1 LQWSGGA
8 TVARILLQ
16 RNINDVPY
24 ALSIYPYVSHG
35 FNCRFA
41 TFAAMQSQQ
50 PTTMPDVEA
59 AWRFLLVNW
68 IFVGAMGVV
77 LTVSLALTNFSLEL
91 TGLAVSVAYVG
102 LYAGFAHA
110 NAVSPKRRDPQ
121 VMFVLGGTAQIVL
134 ITAVMTPL
142 TYIAA
147 SANLPMQDANLL
159 AIDRALGFD
168 WAAYVRYV
176 DDHPALA
183 AWVNYGYTM
192 IRWPIFAIPV
202 VLAATHRYRR
212 IEEFT
217 FAFGLALIATTI
229 ISGLVPAIGVFQQIG
244 LDPISVKNL
253 NLQPYLDQLRDLP
266 PTRDGALRH
275 LDLLGLG
282 GIVTFPS
289 FHAASAVLYAWALW
303 PVRWMRPIVVLAF
316 TAMLAATPIN
326 GGHYLIDIIA
336 GTAIAV
342 LAIVA
347 ARRAGRL
354 VAKWQVRSA
363 DGELVPA
370 AVPAE

>member
-1 LQWSGGA
+1 
-8 TVARILLQ
+8 
-16 RNINDVPY
+16 
-24 ALSIYPYVSHG
+24 
-35 FNCRFA
+35 
-41 TFAAMQSQQ
+41 MQAQQ
-50 PTTMPDVEA
+50 PMPMPDVEA

-77 LTVSLALTNFSLEL
+77 LALSLAFTNFSLEL
-91 TGLAVSVAYVG
+91 TGLAISVAYVG

-110 NAVSPKRRDPQ
+110 NACSPKRRDPQ

-142 TYIAA
+142 TYVAA

-168 WAAYVRYV
+168 WGAYVRYV

-183 AWVNYGYTM
+183 AWLNYGYTM

-202 VLAATHRYRR
+202 VLAATHRYQR

-244 LDPISVKNL
+244 LDPTGIKNL

-275 LDLLGLG
+275 LDLLNLG

-303 PVRWMRPIVVLAF
+303 PVRWMRPIVVLGLHRHAGGDADQRRPLSHRHHRGDRDRGAGDRRGAPCRTGHRQVASSHCGRRVGSCRGPAGIKF
-316 TAMLAATPIN
+316 NASLPAQAALPRVR
-326 GGHYLIDIIA
+326 D
-336 GTAIAV
+336 
-342 LAIVA
+342 
-347 ARRAGRL
+347 ARSR
-354 VAKWQVRSA
+354 
-363 DGELVPA
+363 P
-370 AVPAE
+370 

>member
-1 LQWSGGA
+1 
-8 TVARILLQ
+8 
-16 RNINDVPY
+16 
-24 ALSIYPYVSHG
+24 
-35 FNCRFA
+35 
-41 TFAAMQSQQ
+41 MQAQQ

-68 IFVGAMGVV
+68 IFVGAMGAV
-77 LTVSLALTNFSLEL
+77 LALSLAFTNFSLEL
-91 TGLAVSVAYVG
+91 TGLAISVAYVG

-142 TYIAA
+142 TYVAA
-147 SANLPMQDANLL
+147 SANLPMQDASLL

-168 WAAYVRYV
+168 WGAYVRTV
-176 DDHPALA
+176 DAHPILA
-183 AWVNYGYTM
+183 TWLNYGYTM
-192 IRWPIFAIPV
+192 IGWPMFAIPV
-202 VLAATHRYRR
+202 VLAATQRYRR

-217 FAFGLALIATTI
+217 FAFGLALVVTTI
-229 ISGLVPAIGVFQQIG
+229 VSGFVPAIGVFREIG
-244 LDPISVKNL
+244 LDPASIKHL
-253 NLQPYLDQLRDLP
+253 NLAPYLDQVRDLAP
-266 PTRDGALRH
+266 ARGGTLRH

-289 FHAASAVLYAWALW
+289 FHAAAAVLYGWALW

-316 TAMLAATPIN
+316 GAMLAATPIN

-336 GTAIAV
+336 GVAVAV

-347 ARRAGRL
+347 ARRAARI
-354 VAKWQVRSA
+354 VAANWHVA
-363 DGELVPA
+363 EVAGALIPVTI
-370 AVPAE
+370 PAE

>member
-1 LQWSGGA
+1 
-8 TVARILLQ
+8 
-16 RNINDVPY
+16 
-24 ALSIYPYVSHG
+24 
-35 FNCRFA
+35 
-41 TFAAMQSQQ
+41 MQAQQ
-50 PTTMPDVEA
+50 PTTVPDVEA

-68 IFVGAMGVV
+68 IFVGAMGIV
-77 LTVSLALTNFSLEL
+77 LALSLAFTNFSLEL
-91 TGLAVSVAYVG
+91 TGLAIAVGYVG

-142 TYIAA
+142 TYVAA

-202 VLAATHRYRR
+202 VLAATHRYHR

-244 LDPISVKNL
+244 LDPISVKTP
-253 NLQPYLDQLRDLP
+253 QSA
-266 PTRDGALRH
+266 ALSR
-275 LDLLGLG
+275 
-282 GIVTFPS
+282 S
-289 FHAASAVLYAWALW
+289 
-303 PVRWMRPIVVLAF
+303 
-316 TAMLAATPIN
+316 
-326 GGHYLIDIIA
+326 
-336 GTAIAV
+336 
-342 LAIVA
+342 A
-347 ARRAGRL
+347 AR
-354 VAKWQVRSA
+354 SA
-363 DGELVPA
+363 ADP
-370 AVPAE
+370 

>member
-1 LQWSGGA
+1 MKRAAPWASDLLHGGLQDP
-8 TVARILLQ
+8 ARAEL
-16 RNINDVPY
+16 
-24 ALSIYPYVSHG
+24 VSYL
-35 FNCRFA
+35 
-41 TFAAMQSQQ
+41 QSQCGGTILQ
-50 PTTMPDVEA
+50 CA
-59 AWRFLLVNW
+59 AREKPYYDNPYGGKA
-68 IFVGAMGVV
+68 I
-77 LTVSLALTNFSLEL
+77 
-91 TGLAVSVAYVG
+91 
-102 LYAGFAHA
+102 
-110 NAVSPKRRDPQ
+110 P
-121 VMFVLGGTAQIVL
+121 GGTAQIVL

-142 TYIAA
+142 TYVAA

-168 WAAYVRYV
+168 WGAYVRYV

-183 AWVNYGYTM
+183 AWLNYGYTM

-217 FAFGLALIATTI
+217 FAFGLALIVTTI

-244 LDPISVKNL
+244 LDPISIKNL

-275 LDLLGLG
+275 LDLFGLG

-326 GGHYLIDIIA
+326 GGHYFIDIIA

-347 ARRAGRL
+347 ARRAGR
-354 VAKWQVRSA
+354 VIAKWQVRIA
-363 DGELVPA
+363 DGALIPV